1 MVYIPKFVKLIEQL
15 AQLEIKEIN
24 KIFIAEGIVNHNK
37 YFEDSLKKLKQEL
50 IERSLIA
57 IEKIYRKMYTNLK
70 TLDCYMSKHIRTVI
84 ADRFGVDSTFH
95 KMSKNIVKISY
106 EEKKSL
112 INLQTKSLIEK
123 NKNILDFDFNYLLDI
138 IKNNYN
144 SDNKYYQLIALLL
157 CSGCR
162 PYELISIAKF
172 EKIND
177 NYIIQHG
184 IAKSKQ
190 LESLIKPIVGITSD
204 EFIECVNIV
213 RKQFQEINETTAKYN
228 GNTIIKKLFNND
240 RVTQSTMRSTY
251 PQLSYHFFQDDRR
264 IFKESMTITL
274 WTNKVLGHAPEVL
287 KTTAHYNTVNIRGMK
302 PQIYEH
308 KIDEKVVEEVV
319 KKEKTTNEILE
330 DLYYSG
336 EQLTQI
342 SFQNLVLKN
351 GIKLPRAKL
360 RGIYNELKNNKV

>member
-1 MVYIPKFVKLIEQL
+1 MVYLPKFVKLIEQL
-15 AQLEIKEIN
+15 AQLEITQINEIFS
-24 KIFIAEGIVNHNK
+24 KEGIVNHNK
-37 YFEDSLKKLKQEL
+37 YFEESLKKLKEEL

-70 TLDCYMSKHIRTVI
+70 TLDCYMSKHVRTVM
-84 ADRFGVDSTFH
+84 ADRFGIDSTFH

-112 INLQTKSLIEK
+112 INSQTKSLIEK

-144 SDNKYYQLIALLL
+144 SNDKYYQLIALLL

-172 EKIND
+172 EKVND
-177 NYIIQHG
+177 NYVIQHG

-190 LESLIKPIVGITSD
+190 LESLVKPIVGITSD
-204 EFIECVNIV
+204 EFINCVNIV
-213 RKQFQEINETTAKYN
+213 RKQFENIKETTAKYH
-228 GNTIIKKLFNND
+228 GNIVIKKLFNND
-240 RVTQSTMRSTY
+240 NVTQSTMRSTY

-264 IFKESMTITL
+264 VFKESMTITL
-274 WTNKVLGHAPEVL
+274 WTNRVLGHAPEVL
-287 KTTAHYNTVNIRGMK
+287 KTTAHYNTVNIRGMN

-308 KIDEKVVEEVV
+308 NTQEKVVEEVV

-330 DLYYSG
+330 DLYHSG
-336 EQLTQI
+336 GPLTQVG
-342 SFQNLVLKN
+342 FQNLVLKN

-360 RGIYNELKNNKV
+360 RSIYNELKNK